1 MKISIRLVPAAMLL
15 LLSGCSDS
23 ESEHF
28 KEVAGSLPSVMA
40 AAEQA
45 GVVTS
50 VEKVQSIIDKAAT
63 LEEWKVTEAAID
75 QYSNL
80 ASKIGLDRDAL
91 DKISR
96 NQPEDKAFIADK
108 FKLIS
113 SGLDAVKRSVQ
124 GREVRIYVNWKAA
137 SPSSLTVF
145 PYLSRIKGVVKML
158 SFRAMWHAQNGR
170 IDEAVSDLEA
180 AGRIG
185 RTISSDPIIV
195 SYLVFAASDSIV
207 SRAWENCLTALKG
220 NEAFLKKT
228 KGFMGKDYGLPGY
241 EMVAGEGLFKLETF
255 ESAGKPEFKGLLTD
269 EAGKET
275 KLPNVSPEILR
286 SAFTARTFESG
297 IEIKKAFDKSNFK
310 DSDAILKSFSEK
322 LSSSEDTT
330 LYFEKENFDLFRS
343 ANNIRFNAAN
353 RSKIRMAMID
363 VLSFKNKNGRFP
375 KSLAEAGVKNLDLIT
390 NEPFKYKTTA
400 NGVVIYSI
408 GDDLT
413 DNGGRTTV
421 EAGQRDYAVVYP
433 FVPIQRDN

>member
-1 MKISIRLVPAAMLL
+1 MLL

-28 KEVAGSLPSVMA
+28 KEVAGSLPAVKA

-63 LEEWKVTEAAID
+63 LEEWKVTDAAIEH
-75 QYSNL
+75 YSNL
-80 ASKIGLDRDAL
+80 ASKIGLNKDAL

-96 NQPEDKAFIADK
+96 NQPDDKEFIADK
-108 FKLIS
+108 FRLIS

-124 GREVRIYVNWKAA
+124 GREVRIYLNWKGEIQ
-137 SPSSLTVF
+137 SSLVLF
-145 PYLSRIKGVVKML
+145 PYHSSIKGVVNML
-158 SFRAMWHAQNGR
+158 SFRAVWHAQNGR
-170 IDEAVSDLEA
+170 IDEAASDLEA

-185 RTISSDPIIV
+185 RTITSDPTIV
-195 SYLVFAASDSIV
+195 SFLVFVACDSIV
-207 SRAWENCLTALKG
+207 SRAWENCLTVSKG
-220 NEAFLKKT
+220 NEEFLQKT
-228 KGFMGKDYGLPGY
+228 KGSMGKDYGLPGY
-241 EMVAGEGLFKLETF
+241 EMVAGDGLFKLETF
-255 ESAGKPEFKGLLTD
+255 ESAGKPDFKVLLTD
-269 EAGKET
+269 ETGKET
-275 KLPNVSPEILR
+275 RLPDVRLEILR
-286 SAFTARTFESG
+286 NAFTARAFESG
-297 IEIKKAFDKSNFK
+297 IVIKKAFDKSSFK
-310 DSDAILKSFSEK
+310 DSDAILKSFSDK

-343 ANNIRFNAAN
+343 ANNIRFNLAN
-353 RSKIRMAMID
+353 RSKFRMAMID

-375 KSLAEAGVKNLDLIT
+375 KSLAEAGVKSLDLIT

-413 DNGGRTTV
+413 DNGGRTTE